1 MTIWGYA
8 RVSTADQDPAAQI
21 EALRLAGVDDEHLVV
36 EHVSGAK
43 TARPGLDTMLAQLRS
58 GDVVTVTKLDRL
70 GRSLSH
76 LVNLVA
82 SLGDRGVEFRSLG
95 EAIDTTSPT
104 GRLLFHIMAAVAE
117 FERELIRER
126 TNAGLAVARAS
137 GKPMGRPSRV
147 TEHQLRLIRLLHDEG
162 RPQREIAE
170 STGLSRSVVGRVL
183 RGEIESLARF
193 EEGGAS

>member
-95 EAIDTTSPT
+95 RRSTRRRPRADCCSTSWP
-104 GRLLFHIMAAVAE
+104 RSP
-117 FERELIRER
+117 
-126 TNAGLAVARAS
+126 N
-137 GKPMGRPSRV
+137 
-147 TEHQLRLIRLLHDEG
+147 
-162 RPQREIAE
+162 
-170 STGLSRSVVGRVL
+170 LSVS
-183 RGEIESLARF
+183 
-193 EEGGAS
+193 